1 MLTQRMRITYDA
13 ARTIGAGVLR
23 SSSGALTP
31 MSKVLVVLEKTS
43 RNGKIYF
50 VLTAFPIP

>member
-1 MLTQRMRITYDA
+1 MQGEQSALGSFATLTQ
-13 ARTIGAGVLR
+13 
-23 SSSGALTP
+23 

>member
-1 MLTQRMRITYDA
+1 MRITYDT
-13 ARTIGAGVLR
+13 ARTIGAGVVR
-23 SSSGALTP
+23 STGAVTQ